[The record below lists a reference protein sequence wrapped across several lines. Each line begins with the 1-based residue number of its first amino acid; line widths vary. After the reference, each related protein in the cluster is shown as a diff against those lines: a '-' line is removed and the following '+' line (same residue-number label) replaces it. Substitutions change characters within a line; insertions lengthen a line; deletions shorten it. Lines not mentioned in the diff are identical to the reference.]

1 MVAAGSGSRID
12 HRSTPSRSLTLES
25 GRRNVLAF
33 VFVGGLSFAALL
45 AGCSTTDQADEISDL
60 SEAVVASSELL
71 AGSPVEGVQHAYV
84 DGELAAAVWFK
95 ADPNG
100 DAFVFAQVDESL
112 TADFSAPGP
121 LGVTTTVTIRLDGT
135 LYEAISS
142 PEAPGLWSSTTPAHD
157 LPLALG
163 LVRISPDG
171 RVVDHISEDVSVS
184 RTESAREIVWELRE
198 PFRDGEAVQQW
209 RIGSD
214 GLLRAWSTELVGIS
228 LPYSGPGGPYDTV
241 VVEYWPR
248 GHLAIEPP
256 TVDDEVDLSL
266 LEPPAGFP
274 RGLSEAGS

>member
-1 MVAAGSGSRID
+1 MVAAAGSGSRID

-171 RVVDHISEDVSVS
+171 RVVRIRGRQHLERESIGLEFHRHQRGCIRLPHRVRSGDRVGTA
-184 RTESAREIVWELRE
+184 RTVPR
-198 PFRDGEAVQQW
+198 W
-209 RIGSD
+209 RG
-214 GLLRAWSTELVGIS
+214 RSTVAHWL
-228 LPYSGPGGPYDTV
+228 
-241 VVEYWPR
+241 
-248 GHLAIEPP
+248 
-256 TVDDEVDLSL
+256 
-266 LEPPAGFP
+266 
-274 RGLSEAGS
+274 